1 MKISTAAE
9 GSNHDQI
16 ASSEGMTDEKSEKIP
31 KKL

>member
-9 GSNHDQI
+9 RSNHDQI